1 MCIYDMDYG
10 GNERCFVCLETEGL
24 KQGMSKVGKSIVKK
38 WKDQNVISPIEEA
51 LPGRQPSSNL
61 CYSVFLCIV

>member
-38 WKDQNVISPIEEA
+38 WKEKKLKFTVP
-51 LPGRQPSSNL
+51 RM
-61 CYSVFLCIV
+61 